1 VQINRRSHV
10 VIPSPLYDDLP
21 IVDAHHHL
29 WDLEGALNYP
39 WLTSDEHSYHGDTS
53 AIRRTYLPPEY
64 RRDTALHNVI
74 ATVHI
79 EAECDRSKQVP
90 ETEWLTRMHAEYGM
104 PNAIVAHAWVD
115 TPNAEEIIVAHKKFP
130 LVRGIRTKPIISKG
144 PGDSVRGQPRSMQ
157 DPKWRGGLD
166 LLRKHDLSWD
176 LRVTWWHLE
185 EAAEVVREHPAL
197 RVVLNHTGY
206 PLDRSP
212 EALAVWRRGMEALAA
227 LPNVYCKLSGYP
239 VLGKPYTVA
248 ANKPIIR
255 DAISIFG
262 VDRCMFASNY
272 PVDGLKGSWDYLY
285 TVYKRSVADLPL
297 SDRRKL
303 FAENALA
310 FYRIGKS

>member
-1 VQINRRSHV
+1 MSMQTTTA
-10 VIPSPLYDDLP
+10 LYDDLP

-29 WDLEGALNYP
+29 WDLDGGLTYP
-39 WLTSDEHSYHGDTS
+39 WHTNTEHAYMGDNS
-53 AIRRTYLPPEY
+53 ALRRTYMPPEY

-79 EAECDRSKQVP
+79 EAECDRAKQVA
-90 ETEWLTRMHAEYGM
+90 ETEWVTRVAAEYGM
-104 PNAIVAHAWVD
+104 PGAIVAHAWID
-115 TPNAEEIIVAHKKFP
+115 EPNSEEILLQHKQYP

-157 DPKWRGGLD
+157 DPKWRTGLG
-166 LLRKHDLSWD
+166 LLAKHDLSWD

-185 EAAEVVREHPAL
+185 EAAEVVREHPDL

-212 EALAVWRRGMEALAA
+212 EALKVWRRGMEALAA
-227 LPNVYCKLSGYP
+227 CPNVHCKISGLT
-239 VLGKPYTVA
+239 VLGEPWTLK
-248 ANKPIIR
+248 ANKPIIH
-255 DAISIFG
+255 DAITIFG
-262 VDRCMFASNY
+262 VDRCMFASNF

-285 TVYKRSVADLPL
+285 SCFKKAVADYSLG
-297 SDRRKL
+297 DRKKL

-310 FYRIGKS
+310 FYRIDAG